1 MVNYCILCKVCATTI
16 STSSFHRFPKNKD
29 RRSKWLRAINMNE
42 VPQCARLCSNHF
54 KSSDYQETIYGLKA
68 SLKKTA
74 IPKIISQEINSDAN
88 NNTAAFSEKEFHTE
102 IQQNICKEQSEIKIE
117 ECSME
122 FNNAAKYNP
131 NSLKRKLMEN
141 EEIDFP
147 LKHIRHMKDINVYE
161 VSKNQDE
168 AKMISN
174 MRLPKDANK
183 IKGYGYVEFEDR
195 QSLIDALS
203 MTNTTIKTRRVRI
216 EVSNSSN
223 DDRRSGRMGR
233 DSRRDNYD
241 DPERTSGDWRSGPRE
256 DLLDGDS
263 YRSRYDRDRYD
274 NRDRRDDRERHD
286 YDNKPGAWR
295 ERDSNDKGSSFKDR
309 GGFRD
314 DSKDRDRDRDWN
326 RYGDRGRSK
335 DRDGDRSSSF
345 GPRRNYGDSDW
356 DRDRRQD
363 RDAKPEPR
371 QRPKLN
377 LQPRTKPVEPLV
389 VAEDSA
395 AKDSTTE
402 SKSTANT
409 ESTQRASAATAVP
422 AANIFGAA
430 KPVDTTAREREI
442 EERLAK
448 SYAESRS
455 REETDI
461 KERKDGTWGRR
472 NGEGRDDKEKER
484 GRPAWRSEEDRGA
497 RLERSTPR
505 SQPTPTRAE
514 EQSGSKTSPAT
525 SRSGLSTSKGSQKSV
540 EKDTRAAERD
550 RKDKEKDEISRMPKA
565 KDEQAPNFVASNKYS
580 MLPDDVDP
588 DNIDE

>member
-1 MVNYCILCKVCATTI
+1 M
-16 STSSFHRFPKNKD
+16 SSGKKNKKKKGVTVD
-29 RRSKWLRAINMNE
+29 LWSFLAEGNGQTPNI
-42 VPQCARLCSNHF
+42 PL
-54 KSSDYQETIYGLKA
+54 KSSNWADDVEDDHEGYSSRSNKDPVILPTAPRAARGPGIDEENIPTNPPYVAYISNLPYDVDETDLA
-68 SLKKTA
+68 
-74 IPKIISQEINSDAN
+74 
-88 NNTAAFSEKEFHTE
+88 
-102 IQQNICKEQSEIKIE
+102 
-117 ECSME
+117 
-122 FNNAAKYNP
+122 
-131 NSLKRKLMEN
+131 
-141 EEIDFP
+141 DFFAE
-147 LKHIRHMKDINVYE
+147 MK
-161 VSKNQDE
+161 
-168 AKMISN
+168 ISN

-223 DDRRSGRMGR
+223 DDRRGGRMGR
-233 DSRRDNYD
+233 DSRRDTYD

-263 YRSRYDRDRYD
+263 YRSRYDK
-274 NRDRRDDRERHD
+274 DRRDDRERHD

-295 ERDSNDKGSSFKDR
+295 ERDSNDKGSSFKER

-314 DSKDRDRDRDWN
+314 DSRDGDRDWN
-326 RYGDRGRSK
+326 RYSDRGRSR

-345 GPRRNYGDSDW
+345 GPRRNYDRDSDW
-356 DRDRRQD
+356 NRDRRQD
-363 RDAKPEPR
+363 QDAKPEPR
-371 QRPKLN
+371 QRPKLQ
-377 LQPRTKPVEPLV
+377 LQPRTKPVEPIV
-389 VAEDSA
+389 VAEDSVT
-395 AKDSTTE
+395 KESTTE
-402 SKSTANT
+402 SKSTTNS
-409 ESTQRASAATAVP
+409 ESTQRAPAATPVA

-455 REETDI
+455 REEADNR
-461 KERKDGTWGRR
+461 ERKDGTWGRR
-472 NGEGRDDKEKER
+472 NGEGRDDKDRDKDKEKER

-497 RLERSTPR
+497 RLERSAPR
-505 SQPTPTRAE
+505 SLPTPTRSVE
-514 EQSGSKTSPAT
+514 EQSGSKTSPA
-525 SRSGLSTSKGSQKSV
+525 SRPGPLISKGSQKSI
-540 EKDTRAAERD
+540 EKDTRAERD
-550 RKDKEKDEISRMPKA
+550 RKDREKDEISRMPKA

>member
-1 MVNYCILCKVCATTI
+1 AGK
-16 STSSFHRFPKNKD
+16 KNKKKKGVTVD
-29 RRSKWLRAINMNE
+29 LWSFLADGNGPTPNI
-42 VPQCARLCSNHF
+42 PL
-54 KSSDYQETIYGLKA
+54 KSSNWADDVEDDHEGFSSRSNKDPVILPTAPRAARGPGIDEENIPTNPPYVAYISNLPYDVDETDLA
-68 SLKKTA
+68 
-74 IPKIISQEINSDAN
+74 
-88 NNTAAFSEKEFHTE
+88 
-102 IQQNICKEQSEIKIE
+102 
-117 ECSME
+117 
-122 FNNAAKYNP
+122 
-131 NSLKRKLMEN
+131 
-141 EEIDFP
+141 DFFAD
-147 LKHIRHMKDINVYE
+147 MK
-161 VSKNQDE
+161 
-168 AKMISN
+168 ISN

-256 DLLDGDS
+256 DLLDADS
-263 YRSRYDRDRYD
+263 YRSRYD
-274 NRDRRDDRERHD
+274 RDRRDDRERHD

-295 ERDSNDKGSSFKDR
+295 ERDSNDKGSSFKER

-314 DSKDRDRDRDWN
+314 DSRDRDRDRDWN

-363 RDAKPEPR
+363 RDTKPEPR

-395 AKDSTTE
+395 AKD
-402 SKSTANT
+402 TAT
-409 ESTQRASAATAVP
+409 SVP

-472 NGEGRDDKEKER
+472 NGEGRDDNKDKDKEKEKEKEKER

-505 SQPTPTRAE
+505 SQPTPTRTE
-514 EQSGSKTSPAT
+514 EQSGSKTSPA

-540 EKDTRAAERD
+540 ENTRAAERD

-565 KDEQAPNFVASNKYS
+565 KDEQAPVSK
-580 MLPDDVDP
+580 
-588 DNIDE
+588 IE